1 MKKKRK
7 TFSRKSTT
15 LAIRMLERILKVKWH
30 VTGTENLPNAPILY
44 VINHFTRAET
54 FLLPYVIAKYTG
66 RHVRSLADERL
77 FVGRFGDYLEQL
89 DVISTKHEHRDRLML
104 GDLMTGRHDWAIYP
118 EGTMVKS
125 KKVQRRGR
133 FLMTTSGDGH
143 TPRTG
148 AATLA
153 LKTEIYKRRYQRARL
168 AGDHEIAE
176 DIAERFGFMSAA
188 ELSTEETTIVPV
200 TITYYPLRPGDNAIK
215 TLVKKFFKEIPP
227 RLEEELEIE
236 GNIILS
242 DADISIHFGEPIPVA
257 PFTKERFFTSR
268 LIPRFIR
275 SIEKNNALLQYQ
287 AKRLTRTFMDRIYNN
302 IAVNLDH
309 LVCAGFRAIDG
320 GEINEEHFR
329 RAIYLTARDIRE
341 SRIHQLHETVSG
353 DLSALLRGED
363 PPAYR
368 SILDLAEEK
377 GVANRRNGDLEI
389 HRLQLEMLHMF
400 HTIRVKNP
408 FMVIANE
415 LENAKDVSETLKA
428 HLRTDPD
435 TLREDAME
443 AAHAADCKRYEREYR
458 ESYEEGVS
466 KDRSVGAPYILRST
480 KSRIGIVLGH
490 GFLSAPEEV
499 RLLAEQLHESGFS
512 VYAPRL
518 SGHGTTPRDLA
529 TRTWEE
535 WSDGYARGYSVLSQ
549 CCDSVYLAGFSTGGV
564 LALRAGALPWK
575 KVRGIVSISAPHD
588 LGDIRARMAPAVN
601 LWNEILAKVRVE
613 RGQIEMVQNTPENP
627 DINYLQIPIRGLRQ
641 LDKLMDHTRALLGT
655 IRRPVLLIHG
665 KSDPAVD
672 PKAVQKYQTALKHM
686 SPQTRL
692 LETENHIVIRTDS
705 RFEITGLIADFI
717 ETAEA
722 SASAAKEKGGD
733 PSRSNPLEWQ
743 EAS

>member
-1 MKKKRK
+1 
-7 TFSRKSTT
+7 
-15 LAIRMLERILKVKWH
+15 MLERILKINLN
-30 VTGTENLPNAPILY
+30 VTGRENIPNAPVLY

-54 FLLPYVIAKYTG
+54 FLLPYVIAKCTG
-66 RHVRSLADERL
+66 RHIRSLADEKL
-77 FVGRFGDYLEQL
+77 FVGRFGEYLRQL
-89 DVISTKHEHRDRLML
+89 GVVSIKHENRDRMIV
-104 GDLMTGRHDWAIYP
+104 GDLMTGRDDWAIYP
-118 EGTMVKS
+118 EGAMVKS

-143 TPRTG
+143 IPRTG

-168 AGDHEIAE
+168 AGEHEIAAE
-176 DIAERFGFMSAA
+176 IAERFGFTNAA

-215 TLVKKFFKEIPP
+215 TLVKKFFREIPP

-242 DADISIHFGEPIPVA
+242 NADISIHFGEAIPVA

-302 IAVNLDH
+302 IAINLDH
-309 LVCAGFRAIDG
+309 LVCAGFRAIDA
-320 GEINEEHFR
+320 GEIDEEHFR
-329 RAIYLTARDIRE
+329 RAIFLTARDIRE
-341 SRIHQLHETVSG
+341 NRVHQLHETVSG
-353 DLSALLRGED
+353 DLSPLLRGED

-377 GVANRRNGDLEI
+377 GVAKRHTGKLAIN
-389 HRLQLEMLHMF
+389 RLQLEMLHMF

-415 LENAKDVSETLKA
+415 LENAKDVSETLRA
-428 HLRTDPD
+428 HLRNDPD
-435 TLREDAME
+435 VVREDAME

-458 ESYEEGVS
+458 EAFEEGVS
-466 KDRSVGAPYILRST
+466 KDRSVGAPYIMRST

-499 RLLAEQLHESGFS
+499 RLLAEQLHERGFS

-518 SGHGTTPRDLA
+518 AGHGTTPRDLA
-529 TRTWEE
+529 SRTWEE
-535 WSDGYARGYSVLSQ
+535 WAAGYARGYSVLSQ

-575 KVRGIVSISAPHD
+575 KVRGIISISAPHD
-588 LGDIRARMAPAVN
+588 LGDIRARLAPAVN

-613 RGQIEMVQNTPENP
+613 RGQIEMVQNNPENP
-627 DINYLQIPIRGLRQ
+627 AINYLQIPIRGLRQ

-655 IRRPVLLIHG
+655 IQKPVLLIHG

-672 PKAVQKYQTALKHM
+672 PKALRKYQTALKQGE
-686 SPQTRL
+686 PATRIL
-692 LETENHIVIRTDS
+692 DTENHIVVRTDS
-705 RFEITGLIADFI
+705 RFEIAGMIADFI
-717 ETAEA
+717 GTSEATAA
-722 SASAAKEKGGD
+722 TAGEKGGD
-733 PSRSNPLEWQ
+733 RPGPNPLEWQ